1 MSFIFKTKKYNSCL
15 TSFSPDKL
23 VLSLCLLIS
32 SLFFITTSYSQVKF
46 SPELFEDPKMNG
58 AMVSG
63 MMKTVVLPKYA
74 DTAKNCIYL
83 KFGFQSSKFTNE
95 ADWLV
100 IKDNIEPYRIDI
112 VYSKYPI
119 KNGFYNEI
127 YSLLFAR
134 MKSLFEMDPYLNDAT
149 LEWNKVLQTNCIDNE
164 QVNTLFHGVAIWY
177 RPMNKEIELDP
188 KKELE
193 LEQNSEL
200 IRINPSNGK
209 PGVETVRIA
218 KTDNL
223 ETKEKEPDQ
232 STLEEVSEAIK
243 SIKSFSFIPD
253 SLVKTLSNKP
263 LDQQIN
269 TLRKYLEEDIANDPE
284 SSLKNAT
291 KEEILMYQKEVEN
304 FLLKFPAKDNVVQ
317 AVLDRHPEWKNA
329 IVINDWTGSM
339 YGYGAQVL
347 LWHVTNFQKSG
358 ITSITLFND
367 GDNKSNFD
375 KKIAE
380 TGGIYSESPDNVLT
394 LEKTFNYV
402 MLKGMGGDGPE
413 NNIEAILKAMETTPF
428 HSEIILI
435 ADNNACIRDL
445 ELVEFITEPVKVIVC
460 GYEPEKGINPDLV
473 YLAKKTN
480 GGLFTLTDDIENIN
494 IEYDFLGLPVSLLDN
509 RFILSSQNCGQV
521 KNRNNDYTSSLY
533 GQDEGRYDI
542 QLESETNTNLKTARF
557 NKKDIRQ
564 LIITDK
570 AMKEIPSYCYKMRN
584 LTYLNL
590 SKNEIESLS
599 SKFKNLRYLRIVNLS
614 FNKLSSLPSEIKE
627 NLFIENLDLSYNKL
641 TELPSSILSMKFLKI
656 LNLSHNQISIVDP
669 AIKLKKIEKL
679 NLSNNKLKE
688 LPKEIGTMKRLK
700 TLNLSDNQLGELP
713 SALCNI
719 TNLQILNLKNNKL
732 TKLPPLLY
740 KMKKLKVLNLENNN
754 LSEEEKNRIKSVLTE
769 TKIYF

>member
-1 MSFIFKTKKYNSCL
+1 MSFILKTKKYNSTL
-15 TSFSPDKL
+15 TSFSFDKL
-23 VLSLCLLIS
+23 VLSVCFLIS
-32 SLFFITTSYSQVKF
+32 LLFFISTSYSQVKF
-46 SPELFEDPKMNG
+46 SPELLEDPKMNG
-58 AMVSG
+58 SMVSA
-63 MMKTVVLPKYA
+63 MMKTVVVPKYA
-74 DTAKNCIYL
+74 DTSKNCIYL

-95 ADWLV
+95 VDWLA
-100 IKDNIEPYRIDI
+100 IKDEIEPYRIDL

-119 KNGFYNEI
+119 KDGFYNEI

-149 LEWNKVLQTNCIDNE
+149 FEWNKVLQTNCINNE
-164 QVNTLFHGVAIWY
+164 QVSTLFHGVAIWY
-177 RPMNKEIELDP
+177 RPANKEAEIDP

-193 LEQNSEL
+193 FEQNLESKVV
-200 IRINPSNGK
+200 NSSNGK

-218 KTDNL
+218 KTSDF
-223 ETKEKEPDQ
+223 EQKEKDPDQ
-232 STLEEVSEAIK
+232 GTLEEISDAVK
-243 SIKSFSFIPD
+243 NIKSFSFIPD

-263 LDQQIN
+263 LDQQIT
-269 TLRKYLEEDIANDPE
+269 TLQKYLEEDITNDPE

-291 KEEILMYQKEVEN
+291 KEEILMYKKEVEN

-367 GDNKSNFD
+367 GDNKTNFD

-460 GYEPEKGINPDLV
+460 GYDPKFGINPDLV

-509 RFILSSQNCGQV
+509 RFKLSSQNCGQV

-533 GQDEGRYDI
+533 DQDNERYDI
-542 QLESETNTNLKTARF
+542 QLESEANTNLKTARF
-557 NKKDIRQ
+557 DKKDIRQ

-570 AMKEIPSYCYKMRN
+570 AIKEIPSYCYKMKN

-614 FNKLSSLPSEIKE
+614 FNKLSSLPTEIKE

-641 TELPSSILSMKFLKI
+641 TELPSSILSMKFLKT
-656 LNLSHNQISIVDP
+656 LNLSHNQISIIDP
-669 AIKLKKIEKL
+669 TIKLKKIEKL

-700 TLNLSDNQLGELP
+700 TLNLSDNQLKELP
-713 SALCNI
+713 SSLCNI
-719 TNLQILNLKNNKL
+719 TNLQILNLKNNQL